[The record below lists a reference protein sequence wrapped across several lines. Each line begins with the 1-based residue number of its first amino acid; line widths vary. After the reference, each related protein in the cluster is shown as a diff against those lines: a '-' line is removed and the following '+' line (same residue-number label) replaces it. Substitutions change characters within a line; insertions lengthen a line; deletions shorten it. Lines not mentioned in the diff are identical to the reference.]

1 MDVFSGLG
9 AIINKLKA
17 QRSPLLKEY
26 CQQYRSTSS
35 HKSILET
42 NPPKDGQFL
51 PVVKLV
57 DGSWCLWEA
66 DAMLS
71 MFDRI
76 CVDSMMDAVRTLL
89 SRTFSV
95 SSHDALKS
103 QVQQQIDRSIDP
115 DSVFVAVGYSKE
127 LEFYNV
133 GEFLNQIKQRGSSV

>member
-1 MDVFSGLG
+1 MQQFELVQAVARDFLLSGQLPNLVDVFSGLG
-9 AIINKLKA
+9 AIINKLKD
-17 QRSPLLKEY
+17 QRSPLLQQY
-26 CQQYRSTSS
+26 CQQYKSTSS

-57 DGSWCLWEA
+57 DGSWCLWEGE
-66 DAMLS
+66 LS

-95 SSHDALKS
+95 SSHDILKS
-103 QVQQQIDRSIDP
+103 QI
-115 DSVFVAVGYSKE
+115 
-127 LEFYNV
+127 
-133 GEFLNQIKQRGSSV
+133 